1 VKRGAESNTPRE
13 SQIVDAIVKRLREE
27 QRCVVR
33 KRHGTA
39 FCFAGDADLYG
50 SLRGRHFEIEVK
62 RPGQV
67 PTALQAARLIDW
79 RDSGA
84 LAGCA
89 TSVREALAILG
100 ISA

>member
-1 VKRGAESNTPRE
+1 MKRGAESNAARE
-13 SQIVDAIVKRLREE
+13 SQIVDSIMKRLRQE

-62 RPGQV
+62 RPGQF
-67 PTALQAARLIDW
+67 PTDLQAARLVNW

-84 LAGCA
+84 LSGCA

-100 ISA
+100 LTE